1 MHKFLIS
8 LTALAFATAA
18 TTSLAASHSSP
29 QMTPKA
35 DKSTPAASPKA
46 TKAERKAKPKRTKT
60 GKTAAATAQ
69 PANKPQ

>member
-1 MHKFLIS
+1 MRTLLAS
-8 LTALAFATAA
+8 LTALAFATVA

-29 QMTPKA
+29 PSLPKA